1 MKSKFIIMSL
11 ASFLAAAVSAQTLDP
26 RYTNTAAR
34 MTDYITNQMAVENIV
49 GLGIALLDY
58 NTTVWARGF
67 GWADRELAIPVN
79 TGTVFHI
86 GSVSKV
92 FGTTAVLK
100 LWEDGLVDLDAPVTN
115 YIPDF
120 ATLPRFPG
128 APPITVRMLLSHQSG
143 LPGDILRNMFTVEPF
158 PAFLGWLT
166 QYLQTDYPAY
176 PPSLVSVYCNSGFTM
191 AEGVVRAA
199 SGMDFPAYARA
210 TLFDPLGMDASSYL
224 FDRPSISN
232 ALARAYIGGERMP
245 DEYISGYAT
254 GSMYASLPDLIR
266 YLRMVNGG
274 GMLDGVRYMTTNA
287 LAEMTADNSTNCP
300 LNLSSVDLSGLG
312 WDWVH
317 WYELDYAGRAWIK
330 SGGTMAYTAYIIA
343 LPDQQLGVA
352 VVVNSSAHS
361 LMQTAVE
368 TLRWAVLDKTGGA
381 LHWPT
386 NTYIPSYSPVT
397 NIPQP
402 EIGAMAGIYINGD
415 SLDELAAGPGTLSWT
430 VGIDQPEPQTHSN
443 LVPRVNGWFSYPDS
457 QTLEM
462 TVTNTAGYTVLMARR
477 AVGPYHLSSPK
488 GNRYTPSAIPEA
500 WQNRVSRIFLID
512 NLHPLDYLRL
522 MTSNFGMLLDV
533 RHNILHANSLSGN
546 AYLDPHDD
554 DTAFVLGISN
564 RGPGAIQA
572 VRSND
577 VERLLC
583 AGFGYT
589 DASQTPVLPAGGV
602 CEAALPG
609 VDRWAWRRLAVRS
622 GVDYLVRIASG
633 DGCSALLCNPG
644 ADGVAWVPPNA
655 AANWRADTNGTAYL
669 GIYGDGH
676 TAGVYRISLA
686 IASHGG
692 HDFDGDGKADP
703 ALAQGGELTAWL
715 SGADYTPASMNL
727 GDQGR
732 AMLAADADGD
742 GKADPVLVMSDGSWR
757 IWLSASNYSMQTMA
771 MGTTAGIPL
780 LADLDGDGKADPL
793 LIMDEVWYTALS
805 AENYAVPYSF
815 NFGLGAGQP
824 AAADFDGDGK
834 ADPAMVN
841 GAVWTA
847 AMSGSGYAAQ
857 SAALAQTGAPCPG
870 DFDGDGRADPAVFHD
885 GWHVW
890 LSGNAYRKEGP
901 FFSGLAGIPVP

>member
-1 MKSKFIIMSL
+1 MKPNRLLLSL
-11 ASFLAAAVSAQTLDP
+11 TSLLAVAASAQTPDP

-34 MTDYITNQMAVENIV
+34 MTAYITNQMAAENIV
-49 GLGIALLDY
+49 GLGIALLES

-67 GWADRELAIPVN
+67 GWADRELGMPVN
-79 TGTVFHI
+79 IGTVFHI

-100 LWEDGLVDLDAPVTN
+100 LWEGGLVDLDAPVTN

-158 PAFLGWLT
+158 PPFLGWLT

-176 PPSLVSVYCNSGFTM
+176 PPELVSVYCNSGFTL

-199 SGMDFPAYARA
+199 SGLDFPAYARA
-210 TLFDPLGMDASSYL
+210 AVFDPLGMQASSYL

-232 ALARAYIGGERMP
+232 ALARAYINGERMP

-274 GMLDGVRYMTTNA
+274 GMLDGIRYLSTNA
-287 LAEMTADNSTNCP
+287 LAEMTADNSKNCP
-300 LNLSSVDLSGLG
+300 LNLSSVDLCGLG

-330 SGGTMAYTAYIIA
+330 SGGTFAYTAYIIA

-352 VVVNSSAHS
+352 VVVNSSAHN

-386 NTYIPSYSPVT
+386 NTYVPPYSPIT

-402 EIGAMAGIYINGD
+402 EIDALAGIYITGD
-415 SLDELAAGPGTLSWT
+415 SLDEVAAGPGALSWT
-430 VGIDQPEPQTHSN
+430 ADMDQPEPQTHSN
-443 LVPRVNGWFSYPDS
+443 LIPRANGWFSAPES

-462 TVTNTAGYTVLMARR
+462 TVTNTAGYTLLMARR
-477 AVGPYHLSSPK
+477 ATGAYHLTSPK
-488 GNRYTPSAIPEA
+488 GHRYTPSPIPEA
-500 WQNRVSRIFLID
+500 WQRRVSRVYLID
-512 NLHPLDYLRL
+512 NLHPHDYLRL
-522 MTSNFGMLLDV
+522 LESNFGLLLEV
-533 RHNILHANSLSGN
+533 RYNILHAASLGGN
-546 AYLDPHDD
+546 GYLHPQDD

-564 RGPGAIQA
+564 RGPAAIQA
-572 VRSND
+572 VRSHD

-583 AGFGYT
+583 AGFGFT
-589 DASQTPVLPAGGV
+589 DARQVPLLPAGGV
-602 CEAALPG
+602 CEGALTG
-609 VDRWAWRRLAVRS
+609 VDLWAWRRISVRT
-622 GVDYLVRIASG
+622 GVDYQVRIASS
-633 DGCSALLCNPG
+633 DGCSALICNPA

-655 AANWRADTNGTAYL
+655 AANWRADTNGTAYV
-669 GIYGDGH
+669 GIFGNGH
-676 TAGVYRISLA
+676 TAGIYRVSLA

-703 ALAQGGELTAWL
+703 ALAQGGDLTVRL
-715 SGADYTPASMNL
+715 SGANYTPASINL
-727 GDQGR
+727 GDPGAPCWPPCRWRWQSTTRRGDAGQR
-732 AMLAADADGD
+732 PGGWFSSQNYAMTAVAL
-742 GKADPVLVMSDGSWR
+742 
-757 IWLSASNYSMQTMA
+757 
-771 MGTTAGIPL
+771 GTAAGIPL
-780 LADLDGDGKADPL
+780 LADCDGDGKADPL
-793 LIMDEVWYTALS
+793 LILGEVWHTALS
-805 AENYAVPYSF
+805 TENYATHYSF

-847 AMSGSGYAAQ
+847 ALSAGGYAVN
-857 SAALAQTGAPCPG
+857 SLALEISGAPCPG
-870 DFDGDGRADPAVFHD
+870 DFDGDGRADPAVFND

-890 LSGNAYRKEGP
+890 LSGNAYRKAGP
-901 FFSGLAGIPVP
+901 FFSGLAGVPVP